1 MRKGIILAGGKGT
14 RLYPLTLSTT
24 KQLLPIYDK
33 PMIYYP
39 LSILLNLKIQEIL
52 IITTERDQKQF
63 KELFGDGSNLGIKI
77 CYEIQKEPKGIAEGL
92 IIAEEFLNNNPC
104 VFILGDNLFIGSIDE
119 TKFHSEFT
127 KLKGS
132 TIFTYNVIDPERYG
146 VISLDKNGLPSS
158 IIEKPKHAPSNKAI
172 TGLYFYDK
180 DVCKVAKSMTPSKR
194 NELEITDV
202 NKYYLKNKLL
212 NVISLDNHVTWL
224 DAGTVESLY
233 EASNLVSAIE
243 KRSGKKIACLEEIAF
258 KNNNISLKKLKE
270 ASLFYGNSE
279 YGNYLKEIVSKFT

>member
-14 RLYPLTLSTT
+14 RLYPLTLTTT

-63 KELFGDGSNLGIKI
+63 KELFGNGSNLGIKI

-92 IIAEEFLNNNPC
+92 IIAEDFLNNNPC
-104 VFILGDNLFIGSIDE
+104 VFILGDNLFIGYLDQ
-119 TKFHSEFT
+119 TKFYKEFIKT
-127 KLKGS
+127 EGS
-132 TIFTYNVIDPERYG
+132 TIFTYDVVDPERYG
-146 VISLDKNGLPSS
+146 VISFDKNGQPST
-158 IIEKPKHAPSNKAI
+158 IIEKPQNASSNKAI

-180 DVCKVAKSMTPSKR
+180 NICQIAKSIKPSKR

-212 NVISLDNHVTWL
+212 NVISLNEYVTWL

-258 KNNNISLKKLKE
+258 NNNNISLKKLQE
-270 ASLFYGNSE
+270 TSLQYGDSE
-279 YGNYLKEIVSKFT
+279 YGNYLKDIVSKFT